1 VTGPGTVAARID
13 EHRDALP
20 LAERRVAEVVLA
32 DPELVAFGTVAD
44 VARRAGT
51 SGATVVRLAG
61 RVGYRGFVELQAAV
75 QDELARRL
83 RPATERIRQPAPAD
97 VVRRTLAREIEN
109 VHATLERV
117 DPVTFDR
124 AVAAVSDRRARVVV
138 LAGETSRGVATT
150 LADQL
155 GMLRPGVDMVS
166 GSDVAVAGVLG
177 LLGPGDVVVALDLRR
192 YDRWV
197 VDAVQHA
204 QKVGADVVAVT
215 DGRLSPLAAG
225 AAAVLTVAAEGTG
238 PFDSHTGMLALA
250 NALVSAVAG
259 RLRSTAAA
267 RLDRFEAAWRVS
279 GALVD

>member
-1 VTGPGTVAARID
+1 MATRID
-13 EHRDALP
+13 EHRDVLP

-32 DPELVAFGTVAD
+32 DPEAVAFGTVAD
-44 VARRAGT
+44 VAGRART

-61 RVGYRGFVELQAAV
+61 RLGYRGFVELQAAV

-97 VVRRTLAREIEN
+97 TVRRTLAVEIEN
-109 VHATLERV
+109 VQITLERV
-117 DPVTFDR
+117 DPTTFER
-124 AVAAVSDRRARVVV
+124 AVSVLADRRAQVVV
-138 LAGETSRGVATT
+138 LAGETSRGVAAT
-150 LADQL
+150 LAHQL
-155 GMLRPGVDMVS
+155 GMLRPGVELVI
-166 GSDVAVAGVLG
+166 GSEVAVAGAVG

-204 QKVGADVVAVT
+204 QKAGVDVVAVT
-215 DGRLSPLAAG
+215 DGRLSPLASG
-225 AAAVLTVAAEGTG
+225 ATAALTVAAEGAG

-250 NALVSAVAG
+250 NSLVSAVAG
-259 RLRSTAAA
+259 RLRSSATA
-267 RLDRFEAAWRVS
+267 RLDRFEAAWRAT

>member
-1 VTGPGTVAARID
+1 VVGPGTVAARVD
-13 EHRDALP
+13 ERRDELP
-20 LAERRVAEVVLA
+20 RAERRVAEVVLA
-32 DPELVAFGTVAD
+32 DPEAVAFGTVAD

-61 RVGYRGFVELQAAV
+61 RLGYDGFVELQASV

-97 VVRRTLAREIEN
+97 FIRRTLARELEN
-109 VHATLERV
+109 VHASLERV
-117 DPVTFDR
+117 DPAMFER
-124 AVAAVSDRRARVVV
+124 AVAALADRRARVVA
-138 LAGETSRGVATT
+138 LAGETSRGVAAT
-150 LADQL
+150 LVHQL
-155 GMLRPGVDMVS
+155 GMLRPSVELAS
-166 GSDVAVAGVLG
+166 GSEVAVAGVLG

-197 VDAVQHA
+197 IEAIQHA
-204 QKVGADVVAVT
+204 QKVGAGVVAIT

-225 AAAVLTVAAEGTG
+225 AAAVLTVAAEGAG

-259 RLRSTAAA
+259 RLRSSATA
-267 RLDRFEAAWRVS
+267 RLDRFEAAWRAS